1 MNRKNFYLSS
11 DGILKRNENTIY
23 FINKNGKKPIPINKI
38 YSVYAYGQITVSSQ
52 VLNLFTQ
59 YGIPIHFFNYYGYYN
74 GTYYPRETLISGDLT
89 IKQSEHYIKNHK
101 RLELAKLF
109 VKGAALNILKVLS
122 YYKIE
127 NNIKHTLQELK
138 NTKTITEIMNVEG
151 RIRAEYYQKFDEIL
165 PENFKMEKRTK
176 QPPKNMIN
184 SLISFGNS
192 MMYSTV
198 LTELYNTQLNPT
210 ISYLHEPFERRYS
223 LSLDLSE
230 IFKPFIVDRLI
241 FYLVNKRMITEKH
254 FEKDL
259 NSCLLNKKG
268 RDKFIDEYNK
278 RLQKTIKHKDLG
290 RKVSYQRLIRLEAY
304 KLKKHLLNEKQYDP
318 FVIWW

>member
-138 NTKTITEIMNVEG
+138 NTKTITEIMNVE
-151 RIRAEYYQKFDEIL
+151 
-165 PENFKMEKRTK
+165 
-176 QPPKNMIN
+176 
-184 SLISFGNS
+184 
-192 MMYSTV
+192 
-198 LTELYNTQLNPT
+198 
-210 ISYLHEPFERRYS
+210 
-223 LSLDLSE
+223 
-230 IFKPFIVDRLI
+230 
-241 FYLVNKRMITEKH
+241 
-254 FEKDL
+254 
-259 NSCLLNKKG
+259 
-268 RDKFIDEYNK
+268 
-278 RLQKTIKHKDLG
+278 
-290 RKVSYQRLIRLEAY
+290 
-304 KLKKHLLNEKQYDP
+304 
-318 FVIWW
+318 